1 MSRYVKEGKIRA
13 IRLPNR
19 TLNYNEDDVY
29 SMAGKS
35 KVRMNRLAR
44 LSYDLA
50 EKLIVQNH
58 GRIELIN
65 AAEKTDEQELFEDLM
80 QVVHSFSM
88 KMYSR
93 RRLAKKLCKE

>member
-1 MSRYVKEGKIRA
+1 MTDGLLKNNKTVLEILCYYLQMNVRLALQLLGVHRRTLSRYKIRA

-65 AAEKTDEQELFEDLM
+65 AA
-80 QVVHSFSM
+80 
-88 KMYSR
+88 
-93 RRLAKKLCKE
+93 

>member
-1 MSRYVKEGKIRA
+1 MLYKEGLVDRIF
-13 IRLPNR
+13 I
-19 TLNYNEDDVY
+19 
-29 SMAGKS
+29 S
-35 KVRMNRLAR
+35 KDRLAR

-88 KMYSR
+88 KDA
-93 RRLAKKLCKE
+93 LKIVPCG